1 MKKYI
6 KYIVP
11 SMISFIILS
20 ILFYMNGL
28 YPYGSNSIV
37 QVDADYQFIPVLY
50 RIYDFLHGNGSIIY
64 NDMGLGNN
72 IYISMILQGSIYSP
86 VNLLLYFTKRGNIVN
101 YFNVILLVKI
111 CLISLTSYIYINY
124 KYKKVDYFYKILG
137 SVIYS
142 FCGFVIFNYFNIMWL
157 DGVILLPIIMI
168 GLDKLIN
175 DKGYLIYIISLGM
188 CLMISYYI
196 SYFILVFIIFALI
209 AYAILQIKMFGM
221 KIKDFW
227 SFIEANQML
236 DKLYKFARQYENM
249 SPQEQIIYLAEA
261 EKIFNAFDIVPDTLW
276 EEEYDKYKEV
286 LKKYKDIKMLRW
298 ASISNKSES

>member
-124 KYKKVDYFYKILG
+124 KY
-137 SVIYS
+137 
-142 FCGFVIFNYFNIMWL
+142 
-157 DGVILLPIIMI
+157 
-168 GLDKLIN
+168 
-175 DKGYLIYIISLGM
+175 
-188 CLMISYYI
+188 
-196 SYFILVFIIFALI
+196 
-209 AYAILQIKMFGM
+209 MF
-221 KIKDFW
+221 
-227 SFIEANQML
+227 L
-236 DKLYKFARQYENM
+236 
-249 SPQEQIIYLAEA
+249 
-261 EKIFNAFDIVPDTLW
+261 
-276 EEEYDKYKEV
+276 
-286 LKKYKDIKMLRW
+286 
-298 ASISNKSES
+298 